1 MAIRYC
7 EDNNSFYC
15 TDCNEWSTEVTDFY
29 GHKCKPSNKS
39 DGGPAKYYDF
49 NPDWVTLNDLMEDKA
64 MNQWGP
70 YSLHFKD
77 IVKACFR
84 FGVKDSADKEYD
96 TKKILYSALRLLV
109 MIRGRTYVNS
119 YLRELLEDP
128 QFKSE
133 PKVEETLEVKYQPLK
148 GVIFQND

>member
-1 MAIRYC
+1 MIY
-7 EDNNSFYC
+7 EDFDGYYFCGKCFKNLDSKNEEMH
-15 TDCNEWSTEVTDFY
+15 DCPKEQ
-29 GHKCKPSNKS
+29 KS

-64 MNQWGP
+64 MNQWGS

-84 FGVKDSADKEYD
+84 FGVKDGTEHEYD

-109 MIRGRTYVNS
+109 MMRGRNYVHQ
-119 YLRELLEDP
+119 YLKQLLEDP
-128 QFKSE
+128 QFASKEKESLQE
-133 PKVEETLEVKYQPLK
+133 RP
-148 GVIFQND
+148 DSS